1 MKNLLRIAS
10 VAVVSAIVLLT
21 IVAVLTPRVVRAVTA
36 ELVQNVDSPPR
47 NPWSQ
52 SCIANSDAAGAS
64 CTISVPSNQEITI
77 QTVTFNGTTS
87 PDHDH
92 LVLLLETTAGGND
105 AQWNNQFTR
114 TVIPATGGNASVF
127 FFSQA
132 LTLYADPGSTI
143 YVNLQTAGANKDGM
157 GGVVT
162 LVGYTVT
169 ITPPTGVGI
178 GPLPN

>member
-21 IVAVLTPRVVRAVTA
+21 TVAVLTPRVVRAVTA

-114 TVIPATGGNASVF
+114 TVIPATGGGMPRC
-127 FFSQA
+127 FSLAKHSRSTPIRDRPSMSISRQ
-132 LTLYADPGSTI
+132 PG
-143 YVNLQTAGANKDGM
+143 QTKMEWVA
-157 GGVVT
+157 
-162 LVGYTVT
+162 
-169 ITPPTGVGI
+169 
-178 GPLPN
+178 